1 MGLSPSLDIL
11 KALTISFGVEPV
23 LCTNGFLWG
32 NAAVLRLQINTTTPQ
47 KGHGYG

>member
-32 NAAVLRLQINTTTPQ
+32 NAVVLRLQINTTTPQ